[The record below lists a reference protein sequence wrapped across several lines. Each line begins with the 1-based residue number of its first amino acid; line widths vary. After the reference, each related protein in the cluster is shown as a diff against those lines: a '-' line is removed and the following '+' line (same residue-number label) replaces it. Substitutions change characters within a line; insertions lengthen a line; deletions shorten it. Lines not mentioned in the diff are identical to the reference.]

1 MEGVKLTIRSK
12 CKNKLGIKSAV
23 SSNEIA
29 ALQQIS
35 AGKSVIEIGSLL
47 GYSTIQIAR
56 VAKHVVSVDPH
67 DGYPYY
73 NPTPTLPEFLHNLD
87 RWGVLGVVT
96 PIIDKAQ
103 NAPPHLTG
111 SDVTFIDCTG
121 LYKDTR
127 FCLEQIKSS
136 IIACH
141 DFGRVGCDG
150 VDRAVLEYVKKF
162 NKQLQVVDTLAIIS

>member
-1 MEGVKLTIRSK
+1 MVE
-12 CKNKLGIKSAV
+12 KNKLCIKSAV
-23 SSNEIA
+23 TANEIQ
-29 ALQQIS
+29 ALQRLA
-35 AGKSVIEIGSLL
+35 AGKNVIEIGSLL

-96 PIIDKAQ
+96 PVIDKAQ
-103 NAPPHLTG
+103 NALPHLK
-111 SDVTFIDCTG
+111 DCDLTFIDCTG
-121 LYKDTR
+121 LYSDTR
-127 FCLEQIKSS
+127 FCLEQVKSP

-141 DFGRVGCDG
+141 DFNRWGCGG
-150 VDRAVLEYVKKF
+150 VSKAVLEYVKRH
-162 NKQLQVVDTLAIIS
+162 NKQLEVIGTLGIIS